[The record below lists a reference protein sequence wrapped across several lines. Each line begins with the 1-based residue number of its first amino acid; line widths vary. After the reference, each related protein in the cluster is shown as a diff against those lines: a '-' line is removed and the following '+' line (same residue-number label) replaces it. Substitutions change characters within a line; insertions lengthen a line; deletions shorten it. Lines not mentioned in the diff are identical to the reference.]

1 MGVNLQ
7 APAAQGRGVPC
18 QFLLCAK
25 SLSTWTR
32 PVQGQE
38 TAVWGQVFPEV
49 LDGETW
55 EG

>member
-1 MGVNLQ
+1 MGVTLQ
-7 APAAQGRGVPC
+7 APAAQCGGVPHL
-18 QFLLCAK
+18 FLVCAK

-32 PVQGQE
+32 PALGHE

-49 LDGETW
+49 LDGEAW